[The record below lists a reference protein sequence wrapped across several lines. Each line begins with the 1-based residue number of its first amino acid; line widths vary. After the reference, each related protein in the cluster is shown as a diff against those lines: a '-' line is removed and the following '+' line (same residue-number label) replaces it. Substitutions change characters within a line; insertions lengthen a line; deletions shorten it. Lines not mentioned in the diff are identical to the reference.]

1 MRMKVYLNYFLITVF
16 LLFITTITNGCQNA
30 TENNN
35 QNKQMVV
42 RHVNVQNEK
51 ADQTVANK
59 AKDKLLKREE
69 VTEVRGANSDQDLVL
84 AVQVEQFDRFRLK
97 DIEKQSKEM
106 LKKDFPGYSI
116 EVSTDQK
123 IFWELDK
130 LEKQLEN
137 KKSSE
142 KKLKKELTK
151 IKKLMKEKP

>member
-1 MRMKVYLNYFLITVF
+1 MKVYLNYFLITVF

-35 QNKQMVV
+35 QNKQMAV

-106 LKKDFPGYSI
+106 LKKDFTGYSI

-137 KKSSE
+137 KKISV
-142 KKLKKELTK
+142 KKLKKKLTK

>member
-1 MRMKVYLNYFLITVF
+1 MKVYLNYFLITVF

-35 QNKQMVV
+35 QNKQMAV

>member
-1 MRMKVYLNYFLITVF
+1 MKVYLNYFLITVF

-35 QNKQMVV
+35 QNKQMAV

-106 LKKDFPGYSI
+106 LKKDFTGYSI

-137 KKSSE
+137 KKISE
-142 KKLKKELTK
+142 KKLKKKLTK

>member
-35 QNKQMVV
+35 QNKQMAV

-106 LKKDFPGYSI
+106 LKKDFTGYSI

-137 KKSSE
+137 KKISE
-142 KKLKKELTK
+142 KKLKKKLTK

>member
-1 MRMKVYLNYFLITVF
+1 MKILYKYLPIAVF
-16 LLFITTITNGCQNA
+16 LLVINTIAHGCQNA
-30 TENNN
+30 NENDT
-35 QNKQMVV
+35 QNKPMAV

-51 ADQTVANK
+51 TDQAAANK
-59 AKDKLLKREE
+59 AKDKLLEKEE
-69 VTEVRGANSDQDLVL
+69 VTEVRGANSKKDLIL

-130 LEKQLEN
+130 LEKRLEN
-137 KKSSE
+137 KKISD
-142 KKLKKELTK
+142 KKLKKKLRH

>member
-1 MRMKVYLNYFLITVF
+1 MNYFLITVF

-35 QNKQMVV
+35 QNKQMAV

>member
-35 QNKQMVV
+35 QNKQMAV

>member
-1 MRMKVYLNYFLITVF
+1 M
-16 LLFITTITNGCQNA
+16 A
-30 TENNN
+30 
-35 QNKQMVV
+35 V

-106 LKKDFPGYSI
+106 LKKDFTGYSI

-137 KKSSE
+137 KKISE
-142 KKLKKELTK
+142 KKLKKKLTK

>member
-1 MRMKVYLNYFLITVF
+1 MNYFLITVF

-35 QNKQMVV
+35 QNKQMAV

-106 LKKDFPGYSI
+106 LKKDFTGYSI

-137 KKSSE
+137 KKISE
-142 KKLKKELTK
+142 KKLKKKLTK

>member
-35 QNKQMVV
+35 QNKQMAV

-106 LKKDFPGYSI
+106 LKKDFTGYSI

-137 KKSSE
+137 KKISE
-142 KKLKKELTK
+142 KS
-151 IKKLMKEKP
+151 